1 MNFQIANHLKAFS
14 SLSRFF
20 AAIALML
27 TCSLSFA
34 QDRVVYHINDTATQ
48 ALAGLRNI
56 KNHLDTDPSALITV
70 VTHANGVD
78 FLMEDAKDRNGN
90 PYELTVQELVK
101 RNVKFEVCEITLQN
115 RNLKKSQFIP
125 EASFTP
131 SGVVRITKLQKQGFA
146 YLKP

>member
-1 MNFQIANHLKAFS
+1 MKTITRFIAALAVAFTC
-14 SLSRFF
+14 LS
-20 AAIALML
+20 A
-27 TCSLSFA
+27 FA
-34 QDRVVYHINDTATQ
+34 QDRVVYHINDTAGQ

-56 KNHLDTDPSALITV
+56 KNHLDTDPTALITV

-101 RNVKFEVCEITLQN
+101 RNVKFEVCEITLTN
-115 RNLKKSQFIP
+115 RNLKKAQFIQ

-146 YLKP
+146 YIKP

>member
-1 MNFQIANHLKAFS
+1 MKSIFRFITAL
-14 SLSRFF
+14 SLTL
-20 AAIALML
+20 A
-27 TCSLSFA
+27 CLSAFA

-115 RNLKKSQFIP
+115 RNLKKAQFIQ

-131 SGVVRITKLQKQGFA
+131 SGVVRITKLQKEGFA
-146 YLKP
+146 YIKP

>member
-1 MNFQIANHLKAFS
+1 MKIITRFIA
-14 SLSRFF
+14 
-20 AAIALML
+20 ALGITL
-27 TCSLSFA
+27 ACLGAFA

-56 KNHLDTDPSALITV
+56 KNHLDTDPTALITV

-115 RNLKKSQFIP
+115 RDLKKSQFIP

-131 SGVVRITKLQKQGFA
+131 SGVVRITKLQKEGFA